1 MKIVNANNLKVEQL
15 GKNKYLTWARTID
28 ILFVPKVIFELDDNG
43 KVKNTDVIGFTK
55 SLLLNFVFLIS
66 IFLVYLY
73 FKNISISRIT
83 DFAPFLFGIFLF
95 LILINFIVIG
105 TTKRIVKKQIK

>member
-1 MKIVNANNLKVEQL
+1 MKVEQL
-15 GKNKYLTWARTID
+15 GENKYLTWTSTIY

-43 KVKNTDVIGFTK
+43 KVKNTDVIGFAR
-55 SLLLNFVFLIS
+55 SLLLNYAFIIGIFLI
-66 IFLVYLY
+66 YLY
-73 FKNISISRIT
+73 FKNLSLSRIT
-83 DFAPFLFGIFLF
+83 DFAPFLFGILLF